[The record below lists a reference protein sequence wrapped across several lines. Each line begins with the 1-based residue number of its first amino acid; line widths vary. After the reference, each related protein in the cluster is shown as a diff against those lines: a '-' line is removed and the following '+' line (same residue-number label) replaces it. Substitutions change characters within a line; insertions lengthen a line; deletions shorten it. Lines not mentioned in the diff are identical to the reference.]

1 MPNYKASFFWF
12 PNVAAMSSFLLD
24 NTDEDGLVFAV
35 GVDTTNWKIATWRK
49 NSTAAI
55 DNSVIYAAN
64 GPGRW
69 VVLEPTPTPTPTPTP
84 IWNSDISSSW
94 NSDLMTNWNVAG

>member
-24 NTDEDGLVFAV
+24 NTDEDGLSFSV
-35 GVDTTNWKIATWRK
+35 GIDETNWKIATWRK

-69 VVLEPTPTPTPTPTP
+69 VVLDSTP
-84 IWNSDISSSW
+84 IPVWNSDISSSW

>member
-69 VVLEPTPTPTPTPTP
+69 VVLDSTP
-84 IWNSDISSSW
+84 IFIPVWNSDISSSW